1 MAAPIALDTDEQRRT
16 TARWLWTRLEA
27 VHTPVYFSPAVADA
41 HKQLGLRGRM
51 MGYTAGR
58 AAPMGAVGPEVVA
71 AVFHGFAPS
80 AVARVL
86 PAAWELA
93 APSVVADATLAAVS
107 SVLAEAL
114 TGLDDEVARAAELT
128 RHAAVLQPVEGR
140 PLAAAWS
147 GVPWPDD
154 DVGRLWLA
162 ATRLR
167 EARGDAHV
175 AALVLADLG
184 GTDAHLT
191 IAGDSTALRERLGP
205 LRGWSDAELD
215 AAVLRLVDRGLLA
228 DDGALTDAGRALRD
242 ELEVTTDRAA
252 AAPWV
257 RLGHADTAELAELLE
272 MIAHRVAATGVLP
285 NVVVRRL
292 A

>member
-1 MAAPIALDTDEQRRT
+1 MTAPIALETDEQRRT

-27 VHTPVYFSPAVADA
+27 VHTPVYFSPEVAEA
-41 HKQLGLRGRM
+41 HRQLGLRGRM
-51 MGYTAGR
+51 MGYTAAR
-58 AAPMGAVGPEVVA
+58 SAPMGAVGPEVVA
-71 AVFHGFAPS
+71 AAFHGFAPA

-93 APSVVADATLAAVS
+93 APAVVVDATLAAVS
-107 SVLAEAL
+107 AVLGDAL
-114 TGLDDEVARAAELT
+114 GGLDAEVARAAELT

-140 PLAAAWS
+140 VLAAAWS

-154 DVGRLWLA
+154 DVGTLWLA

-191 IAGDSTALRERLGP
+191 ISGDSTALRERLGP

-215 AAVLRLVDRGLLA
+215 AAVLRLVGRGLLGE
-228 DDGALTDAGRALRD
+228 DGTLTDAGRELRD
-242 ELEVTTDRAA
+242 QLELTTDRAA

-257 RLGHADTAELAELLE
+257 RLGQADTAELAELLE
-272 MIAHRVAATGVLP
+272 LIAHRVAATGVLP

-292 A
+292 G